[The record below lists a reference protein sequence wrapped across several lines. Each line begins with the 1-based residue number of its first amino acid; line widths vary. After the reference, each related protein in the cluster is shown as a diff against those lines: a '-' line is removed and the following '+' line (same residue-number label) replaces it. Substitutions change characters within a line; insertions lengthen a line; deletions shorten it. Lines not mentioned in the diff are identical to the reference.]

1 MEHVKVIVAAFIICG
16 SESKKEQFTFTVVY
30 VEKKEIYGFSHGI
43 SSISFLDDEGKKHA
57 ISQVAARYN
66 ALYW

>member
-16 SESKKEQFTFTVVY
+16 SESKKEQFTFTVVCR
-30 VEKKEIYGFSHGI
+30 KKEIYGFSHGI
-43 SSISFLDDEGKKHA
+43 SSISFLDDEGEKTCNK
-57 ISQVAARYN
+57 SRVAARYN

>member
-16 SESKKEQFTFTVVY
+16 SESKKEQFTFAVVCR
-30 VEKKEIYGFSHGI
+30 KKEIYGFSHGI